1 MYVFTYSW
9 TWFECISESAQLIE
23 AKFKERYRNHA
34 SSFRHQNKR
43 HETELSKHIW
53 TLKDNNKPFNL
64 KWKIIKQCK
73 SYNNFTRK
81 CNSCLFEKFIII
93 CYKDLCNLNK
103 RNESASSCPHR
114 IRYLLKYFMIK
125 QYNLPNYK

>member
-1 MYVFTYSW
+1 MKHSRLTPEFT
-9 TWFECISESAQLIE
+9 TKISKCTHIHTHTHTHTYITSQEFRLRLLRQCCFVWSEIIGP
-23 AKFKERYRNHA
+23 H
-34 SSFRHQNKR
+34 SSGN
-43 HETELSKHIW
+43 
-53 TLKDNNKPFNL
+53 FNL